1 MTRSISSRLLELV
14 DALPLKEGLRILE
27 VGCGSGVAA
36 REIAMRLE
44 NVFVLGLDRSEK
56 TIRQAMKAS
65 EKEMREGK
73 VDFRVAKIEAFEL
86 PPDQEKFDFVFAIRV
101 GALDGRHPELEAVAR
116 ERISSL
122 LREGGRLF
130 IDGGNPLREF
140 QVR

>member
-14 DALPLKEGLRILE
+14 DARPLKEGLRILE

-86 PPDQEKFDFVFAIRV
+86 PPDQEKFDLVFAIRV

-122 LREGGRLF
+122 LREGGRLL
-130 IDGGNPLREF
+130 IDGGNPLREL

>member
-1 MTRSISSRLLELV
+1 MTRSISSRLLDLV

-86 PPDQEKFDFVFAIRV
+86 PPDQEKFDLVFAIRV

-130 IDGGNPLREF
+130 IDGGNPLREL